1 MYTYL
6 IVDDEMIERKGIRML
21 LSWMNIR
28 ENILE
33 ASNGEEA
40 LEVFEKEKIDV
51 LLTDIN
57 MPFMD
62 GIELLSRIHE
72 EYPGTE
78 TVIFSGYDE
87 FSYAKKA
94 ISYGVSAYILK
105 PVNPEEFKKVV
116 GEITEKLA
124 KSEREE
130 KRKDESMEF
139 LREHLLYLMVNG
151 QSRSTMQ
158 EKTQMLLDM
167 SFVRDFCRMVLLEC
181 ANNYFEQVNSEQIEN
196 CASHSRYF
204 SDELDAQ
211 NFYQKEEQMF
221 DIFLCI
227 WYTIF
232 MKKDMF
238 TINKNGLSYGRG
250 YVYSLQY
257 HLIWCTKYRKKVLKD
272 GIDVECKE
280 MLESLAQEYKFQI
293 LAMEVMPDHIHLLV
307 DCRPQFYISDMI
319 KIMKGNLAR
328 QMFLLHPELKKE
340 LWGGHL
346 WNPSYCAVTV
356 SDRSREQVL
365 AYIEGQKEKSS

>member
-21 LSWMNIR
+21 LSRMNIR

-105 PVNPEEFKKVV
+105 PVNPEEFEKVV

-365 AYIEGQKEKSS
+365 AYIEGQKEKSR

>member
-1 MYTYL
+1 MEPAQR
-6 IVDDEMIERKGIRML
+6 IRRIRM
-21 LSWMNIR
+21 
-28 ENILE
+28 
-33 ASNGEEA
+33 
-40 LEVFEKEKIDV
+40 
-51 LLTDIN
+51 
-57 MPFMD
+57 
-62 GIELLSRIHE
+62 
-72 EYPGTE
+72 
-78 TVIFSGYDE
+78 
-87 FSYAKKA
+87 
-94 ISYGVSAYILK
+94 
-105 PVNPEEFKKVV
+105 
-116 GEITEKLA
+116 
-124 KSEREE
+124 
-130 KRKDESMEF
+130 
-139 LREHLLYLMVNG
+139 
-151 QSRSTMQ
+151 
-158 EKTQMLLDM
+158 
-167 SFVRDFCRMVLLEC
+167 
-181 ANNYFEQVNSEQIEN
+181 IEN

-211 NFYQKEEQMF
+211 NFYPKEEQMF

-257 HLIWCTKYRKKVLKD
+257 HLVWCTKYRKKVLKD

-356 SDRSREQVL
+356 SDRSPEQVL

>member
-1 MYTYL
+1 
-6 IVDDEMIERKGIRML
+6 MIQKTAYDVAVLPVEEPILRTMPLVMKDRRGLSTAAVFLEIREINSCNSLHSVYISQIHSVILHLNDRILHETRGEQMEPAQRIRRIRM
-21 LSWMNIR
+21 
-28 ENILE
+28 
-33 ASNGEEA
+33 
-40 LEVFEKEKIDV
+40 
-51 LLTDIN
+51 
-57 MPFMD
+57 
-62 GIELLSRIHE
+62 
-72 EYPGTE
+72 
-78 TVIFSGYDE
+78 
-87 FSYAKKA
+87 
-94 ISYGVSAYILK
+94 
-105 PVNPEEFKKVV
+105 
-116 GEITEKLA
+116 
-124 KSEREE
+124 
-130 KRKDESMEF
+130 
-139 LREHLLYLMVNG
+139 
-151 QSRSTMQ
+151 
-158 EKTQMLLDM
+158 
-167 SFVRDFCRMVLLEC
+167 
-181 ANNYFEQVNSEQIEN
+181 IEN

-257 HLIWCTKYRKKVLKD
+257 HLVWCTKYRKKVLKD

-340 LWGGHL
+340 LWGEHL
-346 WNPSYCAVTV
+346 
-356 SDRSREQVL
+356 
-365 AYIEGQKEKSS
+365 

>member
-1 MYTYL
+1 MKKLTV
-6 IVDDEMIERKGIRML
+6 IVKPA
-21 LSWMNIR
+21 NR
-28 ENILE
+28 ED
-33 ASNGEEA
+33 
-40 LEVFEKEKIDV
+40 VIDIMESCAV
-51 LLTDIN
+51 YGVMETDITGYGN
-57 MPFMD
+57 QKGYRVMYRGAMSGPNVLMKCKF
-62 GIELLSRIHE
+62 
-72 EYPGTE
+72 E
-78 TVIFSGYDE
+78 TVGD
-87 FSYAKKA
+87 
-94 ISYGVSAYILK
+94 
-105 PVNPEEFKKVV
+105 
-116 GEITEKLA
+116 
-124 KSEREE
+124 
-130 KRKDESMEF
+130 D
-139 LREHLLYLMVNG
+139 
-151 QSRSTMQ
+151 
-158 EKTQMLLDM
+158 KT
-167 SFVRDFCRMVLLEC
+167 
-181 ANNYFEQVNSEQIEN
+181 IEN

-257 HLIWCTKYRKKVLKD
+257 HLVWCTKYRKKVLKD

-365 AYIEGQKEKSS
+365 AYIEGQKEKSR